1 MDGPLLE
8 AMREGGFLY
17 IEEFNRAPEDTLNT
31 LLTAM
36 AERQVAVP
44 RAGTVTAKP
53 TFRVIASMNPYD
65 NVGTTRLSTSV
76 HDRLCRLAITYQDA
90 ESERGIVALRAPL
103 PDLDPGLYTRL
114 VADAVAVTR
123 ATREHPDVRQG
134 SSVRGAIDTTLIAG
148 QLLDLRG
155 IVVALRRRRELPGRG
170 VRRDGGRAVR
180 ADLPRRDRGGHPRG
194 RAPADLG
201 GPLHP
206 EPGRGGAWL
215 KSSRGRLPPDP
226 AGRAAAQPAPGV
238 AAAPAAPPPKVL
250 DEPPVLMEPARGGT
264 GGLVLSGGGRGGRR
278 PPRSGSGGPAIT
290 EEQGTLISAGDAAA
304 DGGVQADPE
313 TLRRARQ
320 IAAQLAVPR
329 PRRDTSARRG
339 VGELASVRYNGGSD
353 DIDLDRTVEQ
363 LVEHPVPEEDD
374 IIVRE
379 RVRTRRSV
387 VLLVDVSGSMRG
399 ERIRT
404 AAATVGALAAE
415 LDRDDLSVVAFWSD
429 AAVLSHLGQHV
440 PAQQLLEEMLRIPAK
455 GLTNIAFPLQVA
467 ATELA
472 RVPARDARVVLLSDC
487 VHNAGPDPRPLAA
500 RLSRL
505 DVLLDTS
512 GEQDAELARDLARV
526 GRGRLLRI
534 RAYTDVAPALGVVFA
549 S

>member
-1 MDGPLLE
+1 
-8 AMREGGFLY
+8 
-17 IEEFNRAPEDTLNT
+17 
-31 LLTAM
+31 
-36 AERQVAVP
+36 
-44 RAGTVTAKP
+44 
-53 TFRVIASMNPYD
+53 
-65 NVGTTRLSTSV
+65 
-76 HDRLCRLAITYQDA
+76 
-90 ESERGIVALRAPL
+90 
-103 PDLDPGLYTRL
+103 
-114 VADAVAVTR
+114 
-123 ATREHPDVRQG
+123 
-134 SSVRGAIDTTLIAG
+134 
-148 QLLDLRG
+148 
-155 IVVALRRRRELPGRG
+155 
-170 VRRDGGRAVR
+170 
-180 ADLPRRDRGGHPRG
+180 
-194 RAPADLG
+194 
-201 GPLHP
+201 
-206 EPGRGGAWL
+206 
-215 KSSRGRLPPDP
+215 
-226 AGRAAAQPAPGV
+226 
-238 AAAPAAPPPKVL
+238 VL

-264 GGLVLSGGGRGGRR
+264 GGLVLPGGSRGGRR
-278 PPRSGSGGPAIT
+278 PPRSGSGGPAVT
-290 EEQGTLISAGDAAA
+290 GEQGTLVNAGDAAA
-304 DGGVQADPE
+304 DGELQADPE

-320 IAAQLAVPR
+320 IAARLAVPR

-472 RVPARDARVVLLSDC
+472 RL
-487 VHNAGPDPRPLAA
+487 
-500 RLSRL
+500 
-505 DVLLDTS
+505 
-512 GEQDAELARDLARV
+512 
-526 GRGRLLRI
+526 GRGRLQRI
-534 RAYTDVAPALGVVFA
+534 RAYTDVAPALSVVFA